1 MADLRRRDLFR
12 SGLAALGTALGAPSR
27 GHAAPAPAFPLR
39 AAPDGRFLEDQ
50 DGRPFLIVG
59 DSPQAIYARPTP
71 AEVQTYLATRRA
83 QGFTALLADP
93 GFTNNNDG
101 RVRPAANG
109 ALPFLRT
116 LDGSRYEGVTG
127 TADLATPDPTYWDY
141 VDTVLAEAE
150 AQGFVVLQYV
160 LAWGYRGRS
169 FWQDLIA
176 PGNSAIAC
184 FAFGS
189 FLGQRFRARAN
200 IIWIDGSDSDGD
212 YILRSPDGTSGIAR
226 ALAIVRG
233 MRAAGAMQL
242 RTGDWA
248 ADSLST
254 DQPAFAAQMTVN
266 GIYAYGSKPDG
277 FATYMQARR
286 AWQYT
291 PPLPAFLKE
300 TGYETERMIPGDPA
314 SVRKYQYWCL
324 LSGATA
330 GVVYGHGDIWPFTP
344 GRWQAALD
352 SPGAHDMQRMAALM
366 QSLAWAALVPSG
378 LSGMRRLVVSR
389 NGSWS
394 PPVPDYVA
402 AAATP
407 DGTLLLAYI
416 PSAGHGPQRLAL
428 DLGGMRAGALAEWW
442 DPTSGRRVP
451 TEGDLRA
458 APAQVATPGDNAGG
472 DNDWVLI
479 VTAA

>member
-1 MADLRRRDLFR
+1 MAELRRRDLLHC
-12 SGLAALGTALGAPSR
+12 GLATLGAAVPATSA
-27 GHAAPAPAFPLR
+27 GAAATAPAFPLR
-39 AAPDGRFLEDQ
+39 AAANGRYLVDQ
-50 DGRPFLIVG
+50 AGTPFLIVG
-59 DSPQAIYARPTP
+59 DSPQAIYARLTP
-71 AEVQTYLATRRA
+71 DELRFYLATRRA

-109 ALPFLRT
+109 TLPFLRT

-127 TADLATPDPTYWDY
+127 TADLATPNPDYWDH
-141 VDTVLAEAE
+141 VDRVLAAAE
-150 AQGFVVLQYV
+150 AHGFLVLQYV

-176 PGNSAIAC
+176 PGNSAFAC

-200 IIWIDGSDSDGD
+200 LIWIDGSDFNGD
-212 YILRSPDGTSGIAR
+212 YLLRAPDGTSGIAR

-254 DQPAFAAQMTVN
+254 DQPVFAPLMSVN
-266 GIYAYGSKPDG
+266 GVYAYGSKADG
-277 FATYMQARR
+277 FATYVQARR
-286 AWQYT
+286 AWQYA

-314 SVRKYQYWCL
+314 AVRKYQYWCL
-324 LSGATA
+324 LSGALA

-344 GRWQAALD
+344 GRWQDALHA
-352 SPGAHDMQRMAALM
+352 PGAFDMQRMAALM
-366 QSLAWAALVPSG
+366 QGLPWTALVPSG
-378 LSGMRRLVVSR
+378 LSGLRRLVVSR
-389 NGSWS
+389 NGAWS
-394 PPVPDYVA
+394 PPVPDYIA
-402 AAATP
+402 AAATL
-407 DGTLLLAYI
+407 DGTLLLAYV
-416 PSAGHGPQRLAL
+416 PPVGHGPQHLEL
-428 DLGGMRAGALAEWW
+428 DPGGMRAGWRAEWW
-442 DPTSGRRVP
+442 DPASARRVP
-451 TEGDLRA
+451 A
-458 APAQVATPGDNAGG
+458 AAEPRGGTVSFTTPGDNAAGA
-472 DNDWVLI
+472 NDWLLI